1 MILKGSVG
9 KRVVLRNECAVAD
22 EPARLGPQVNVG
34 SLLSVELVV
43 KPTRSSS
50 RGVGWSMTHHG
61 GVGLRLLRLLPS
73 CKNGF
78 RRVIPDFGPFDE
90 QISSFFFF
98 FSLFGGRDKGLYTVV
113 RGSIHSVSKSWCRV
127 PSWVHYVLFLDSV
140 GSSTGHA
147 ILSIYLIF

>member
-1 MILKGSVG
+1 MLFYPFISYFNISTFTSIHSSAYFVWIYEKLILLSNRVIFFESKCILMILKGSVG

-98 FSLFGGRDKGLYTVV
+98 FSFWRSG
-113 RGSIHSVSKSWCRV
+113 
-127 PSWVHYVLFLDSV
+127 
-140 GSSTGHA
+140 
-147 ILSIYLIF
+147 